1 MGFDAEVGI
10 AYYGALLEVRVL
22 FVLII
27 RFGLDGC
34 GVGGE
39 GYGRCVRR
47 VIVCGVGVCAMVDFN
62 YQ

>member
-1 MGFDAEVGI
+1 M
-10 AYYGALLEVRVL
+10 L
-22 FVLII
+22 FVLAI

-47 VIVCGVGVCAMVDFN
+47 VIVCGVGVCAMVDFS